1 MPATDRLVVTRDGR
15 RRPRSALTKLGSSM
29 LIASALAGCSADD
42 KQKQNRSVDVFK
54 EAAAVHTVTSKDG
67 TRIAFDR
74 AGNGAPVILVNGALA
89 GREAGS
95 EIARLLARHFT
106 VYSYDRRG
114 RGDSGN
120 NEPYAVEREIED
132 IEALIAEAGGT
143 VHLVGFSSGAA
154 LALETASALGPKI
167 GKLAIYEA
175 PYDESTGAAS
185 KWKRY
190 AAEQADLLV
199 AGRRNDAVLH
209 HLKFVGLPDATAAE
223 MKASPAWAGMVAMA
237 PTLPHD
243 VAVIGDDR
251 SVPVKRAAEV
261 RADALVMDG
270 EASRETMPFMRVSA
284 DKLAQAIPNA
294 RRRTL
299 QGQGHNASAEVIAPV
314 LIEFFSAK

>member
-1 MPATDRLVVTRDGR
+1 MKKHWAVWSAAAGL
-15 RRPRSALTKLGSSM
+15 SALSACSSVG
-29 LIASALAGCSADD
+29 AAEKHGNA
-42 KQKQNRSVDVFK
+42 VDVFN

-74 AGNGAPVILVNGALA
+74 VGNGAPVILVNGALA
-89 GREAGS
+89 GRKAGS
-95 EIARLLARHFT
+95 EIARLLAQHFI

-154 LALETASALGPKI
+154 LALEAASALGPKI

-175 PYDESTGAAS
+175 PYDESVSAAS
-185 KWKRY
+185 KWQSY
-190 AAEQADLLV
+190 AAEQAALLA
-199 AGRRNDAVLH
+199 AGRRNDAVMH
-209 HLKFVGLPDATAAE
+209 HLKFVGAPDAAVAE
-223 MKASPAWAGMVAMA
+223 MKASPAWADMVAMA

-243 VAVIGDDR
+243 VAIIGDDR

-284 DKLAQAIPNA
+284 DKLVQAIPNA

-299 QGQGHNASAEVIAPV
+299 QGQGHNASAQVVAPV
-314 LIEFFSAK
+314 LIEFFSPR